1 MILPKIQLIRR
12 DGNIIELD
20 VLDIAFNIQR
30 GVAVWAMPVFA
41 VRAGLDLNANLLNI
55 QINGVIT
62 DDKDSSGSAGA
73 VASLD
78 LSRGTGVFDSWF
90 AQQTAQGNNTMALV
104 KAALHGKELVF
115 STAGQINAGLGE
127 DVTLRFDVGST
138 FTSSVATKSV
148 VRVNLSGTINNTG
161 DINVAIQTAI
171 NASSVKVDTVTTAL
185 SSILT
190 VALSAGAKA
199 SNSKT
204 HQGLGSNLTNE
215 KLTLTNAITGSS
227 GNTTI
232 TKQGSSISTTS
243 DWSHSFFTS
252 NFTGGVDGSRKTKG
266 DKIQDLINMTMNASA
281 GGGMLSPQSFTGDLI
296 EMPDALSSFDV
307 SKLLRIDQAESVKKY
322 IVGLR
327 IPYESMASAS
337 GVSEEIRQFIVPA
350 GQGTD
355 YAAEKN
361 TEPFDPS
368 QTVDGEVIRPNPF
381 FRQGIAIPGVVQT
394 FTPAYVAGDSVW
406 TYTLAF
412 AAVEQLIGI

>member
-1 MILPKIQLIRR
+1 
-12 DGNIIELD
+12 
-20 VLDIAFNIQR
+20 FNIQR

-62 DDKDSSGSAGA
+62 DDKDSSGSVGA
-73 VASLD
+73 VASFD

-127 DVTLRFDVGST
+127 DVTLRFDTGST
-138 FTSSVATKSV
+138 FTSSVATKSI

-215 KLTLTNAITGSS
+215 KLTLTNAIAGSS

-252 NFTGGVDGSRKTKG
+252 
-266 DKIQDLINMTMNASA
+266 
-281 GGGMLSPQSFTGDLI
+281 
-296 EMPDALSSFDV
+296 
-307 SKLLRIDQAESVKKY
+307 
-322 IVGLR
+322 
-327 IPYESMASAS
+327 
-337 GVSEEIRQFIVPA
+337 
-350 GQGTD
+350 
-355 YAAEKN
+355 
-361 TEPFDPS
+361 
-368 QTVDGEVIRPNPF
+368 
-381 FRQGIAIPGVVQT
+381 
-394 FTPAYVAGDSVW
+394 
-406 TYTLAF
+406 
-412 AAVEQLIGI
+412 